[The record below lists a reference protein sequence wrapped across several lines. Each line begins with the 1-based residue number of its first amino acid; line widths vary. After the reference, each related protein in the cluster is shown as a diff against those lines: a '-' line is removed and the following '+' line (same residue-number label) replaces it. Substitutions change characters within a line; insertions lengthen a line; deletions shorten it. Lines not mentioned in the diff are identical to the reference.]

1 MNNFYAGAPAGGVR
15 RNETPGIPP
24 LHVGK
29 GTRYGAL
36 TLFPVWAEGGAAGGL
51 KWDLDGLDVG
61 EQRDG
66 GRVDSLAAANPG
78 RKPMVLVEGDLLE
91 GGWQTRM
98 VARSTIIGPGEAVD
112 IAALCV
118 EQRRWETNAERGHRT
133 AGRRVSAPLRA
144 ARDRAYRRGTDPQ
157 HAVWHDIT
165 SRYETIAPT
174 SSGSFADH
182 LDRVASR
189 CRRDSGRP
197 LPAKPLAGQRGVI
210 IGIGGRVLSMEL
222 LATPTALRTRWSGIL
237 EAARFDAERAPEVT
251 TPGQQARDFATRV
264 GAAHVASDRES
275 RSFVALASDQGSL
288 HLSGIALPDPERSID
303 GEFWRIVHLAARDQ
317 RHPLLAGV

>member
-1 MNNFYAGAPAGGVR
+1 MDNYYAHATPGGVH

-36 TLFPVWAEGGAAGGL
+36 TLFPVWAEGGAATGL
-51 KWDLDGLDVG
+51 KWDLDGLNVG

-78 RKPMVLVEGDLLE
+78 RKPMVLIEGDLLE

-157 HAVWHDIT
+157 HAVWHDIA
-165 SRYETIAPT
+165 SRYETLAPT
-174 SSGSFADH
+174 STSSFADH
-182 LDRVASR
+182 LDRVAGQR
-189 CRRDSGRP
+189 LRRTGRP

-210 IGIGGRVLSMEL
+210 VGIGGRVLSMEL
-222 LATPTALRTRWSGIL
+222 LATPSALRTRWSGIL
-237 EAARFDAERAPEVT
+237 EAARFDAERAPEMT
-251 TPGQQARDFATRV
+251 TPGQQARDFATRIE
-264 GAAHVASDRES
+264 AAHVASDRES

-288 HLSGIALPDPERSID
+288 HLSGIALPDPESTID
-303 GEFWRIVHLAARDQ
+303 GEFWRIVHLAARNQ
-317 RHPLLAGV
+317 GHPLLAGM

>member
-1 MNNFYAGAPAGGVR
+1 MDKFYADRAMGGHRQNRAPA
-15 RNETPGIPP
+15 IPR

-36 TLFPVWAEGGAAGGL
+36 TLFPVWAEGGAASGL

-61 EQRDG
+61 EQRDAEQ
-66 GRVDSLAAANPG
+66 VDSLVAANPG
-78 RKPMVLVEGDLLE
+78 RKPVVLVEGDLLE

-98 VARSTIIGPGEAVD
+98 VARSTIIGPGEAAN

-118 EQRRWETNAERGHRT
+118 EQRRWETNADRGHRT

-144 ARDRAYRRGTDPQ
+144 ARDRAYREGTDPQ
-157 HAVWHDIT
+157 HAVWHGIA

-174 SSGSFADH
+174 VTSSFADH
-182 LDRVASR
+182 LDRVAGE
-189 CRRDSGRP
+189 RRRRTGRP

-222 LATPTALRTRWSGIL
+222 LATPAALTTRWNGIL
-237 EAARFDAERAPEVT
+237 EAARFDAERAPEVA
-251 TPGQQARDFATRV
+251 TPGQQARDFAARV
-264 GAAHVASDRES
+264 EGAHITVDREC
-275 RSFVALASDQGSL
+275 RSFVVLASDQGSL
-288 HLSGIALPDPERSID
+288 DLSGIALPDPERSID
-303 GEFWRIVHLAARDQ
+303 GEFWRIVHLAARSQ
-317 RHPLLAGV
+317 GHPLLAEV

>member
-1 MNNFYAGAPAGGVR
+1 MENSYARGTTGGKRQNAAPA
-15 RNETPGIPP
+15 IPP

-29 GTRYGAL
+29 GNRYGAL
-36 TLFPVWAEGGAAGGL
+36 TLFPVWADGGAASGL
-51 KWDLDGLDVG
+51 KWGLDGLDIG

-66 GRVDSLAAANPG
+66 GQVDSLAAANHG
-78 RKPMVLVEGDLLE
+78 RKPVVLVEGDLLE

-98 VARSTIIGPGEAVD
+98 VARSTIIGPGEAVN

-118 EQRRWETNAERGHRT
+118 EQRRWETNADRGHRN

-144 ARDRAYRRGTDPQ
+144 ARDRAYRHGTNPQ
-157 HAVWHDIT
+157 HAVWHGIA

-174 SSGSFADH
+174 STSSFADH
-182 LDRVASR
+182 LDRVAGE
-189 CRRDSGRP
+189 RRRRSVRP

-222 LATPTALRTRWSGIL
+222 LATPTALTTRWNGIL
-237 EAARFDAERAPEVT
+237 EAARFDAERLPELA

-264 GAAHVASDRES
+264 EGAHVTVDRECD
-275 RSFVALASDQGSL
+275 SFVAIASEQGSL
-288 HLSGIALPDPERSID
+288 ELSGIALRDPEPSID
-303 GEFWRIVHLAARDQ
+303 GEVWRIVHLAARNQ
-317 RHPLLAGV
+317 GHPLLAGV

>member
-1 MNNFYAGAPAGGVR
+1 MDNYYAHATPGGVH

-36 TLFPVWAEGGAAGGL
+36 TLFPVWAEGGAATGL
-51 KWDLDGLDVG
+51 KWDLDGLNVG

-78 RKPMVLVEGDLLE
+78 RKPMVLIEGDLLE

-98 VARSTIIGPGEAVD
+98 VARSTIIGPGEAAD

-157 HAVWHDIT
+157 HAVWHDIA
-165 SRYETIAPT
+165 SRYETLAPT
-174 SSGSFADH
+174 STSSFADH
-182 LDRVASR
+182 LDRVAGQR
-189 CRRDSGRP
+189 LRRTGRP

-210 IGIGGRVLSMEL
+210 VGIGGRVLSMEL
-222 LATPTALRTRWSGIL
+222 L
-237 EAARFDAERAPEVT
+237 
-251 TPGQQARDFATRV
+251 
-264 GAAHVASDRES
+264 
-275 RSFVALASDQGSL
+275 
-288 HLSGIALPDPERSID
+288 
-303 GEFWRIVHLAARDQ
+303 
-317 RHPLLAGV
+317 

>member
-1 MNNFYAGAPAGGVR
+1 MDNYYAHATPGGVH

-36 TLFPVWAEGGAAGGL
+36 TLFPVWAEGGAATGL
-51 KWDLDGLDVG
+51 KWDLDGLNVG

-78 RKPMVLVEGDLLE
+78 RKPMVLIEGDLLE

-98 VARSTIIGPGEAVD
+98 VARSTIIGPGEAAD

-157 HAVWHDIT
+157 HAVWHDIA
-165 SRYETIAPT
+165 SRYETLAPT
-174 SSGSFADH
+174 STSSFADH
-182 LDRVASR
+182 LDRVAGQR
-189 CRRDSGRP
+189 LRRTGRP

-210 IGIGGRVLSMEL
+210 VGIGGRVLSMEL
-222 LATPTALRTRWSGIL
+222 LATPSALRTRWSGIL
-237 EAARFDAERAPEVT
+237 EAARFDAERAPEMT
-251 TPGQQARDFATRV
+251 TPGQQARDFATRIE
-264 GAAHVASDRES
+264 AAHVASDRES

-288 HLSGIALPDPERSID
+288 HLSGIALPDPESTID
-303 GEFWRIVHLAARDQ
+303 GEFWRIVHLAARNQ
-317 RHPLLAGV
+317 GHPLLAGM